1 MIFLIVLLSISILP
15 VIWINYVFKKNDEI
29 LPNMPFNGIEFGNQ
43 LIKELELKDVCLEKT
58 LIGDHYDLDQRKVK
72 VGEDRLRKKS
82 LTSISIICHEIG
94 HAIQHAENYTPL
106 ITRTKLVKNTLWIN
120 KIAFAVIY
128 IGLPI
133 IFATGYLP
141 LIKVCILLILL
152 SLFIGVVIHLVTLEV
167 ELDASFNKAMP
178 IIKKKIPEVYH
189 DSCRS
194 ILRAAAFTDVVGVFK
209 NLISLRMITYLLFY
223 LSVYRLQFS
232 YLCQP

>member
-1 MIFLIVLLSISILP
+1 MIFLIALLSISILP

-178 IIKKKIPEVYH
+178 IIKKKIPAVYH

-194 ILRAAAFTDVVGVFK
+194 ILRAAAFTYVVGVFK
-209 NLISLRMITYLLFY
+209 NLISLRMIWTV
-223 LSVYRLQFS
+223 LSRIR
-232 YLCQP
+232 

>member
-1 MIFLIVLLSISILP
+1 MFSSSGRFSKRIVLFSISILP
-15 VIWINYVFKKNDEI
+15 VVWINYVFKKNDEI

-106 ITRTKLVKNTLWIN
+106 VTRTKLVKNTLWIN

-178 IIKKKIPEVYH
+178 IIKKKIPAVYH

-194 ILRAAAFTDVVGVFK
+194 ILRAAAFTYVIGVFK
-209 NLISLRMITYLLFY
+209 NLISLRMIWTV
-223 LSVYRLQFS
+223 LSRIR
-232 YLCQP
+232 

>member
-1 MIFLIVLLSISILP
+1 MTFLIILFLISMLP
-15 VIWINYVFKKNDEI
+15 VVWLNYVFKKNDEI

-43 LIKELELKDVCLEKT
+43 LIKELELKDVSLEKT
-58 LIGDHYDLDQRKVK
+58 LTGDHYDLDQRKVK
-72 VGEDRLRKKS
+72 VGEDRLKKKS

-120 KIAFAVIY
+120 KIAFAIIY
-128 IGLPI
+128 VGLPI

-141 LIKVCILLILL
+141 FIKVCILLILL

-178 IIKKKIPEVYH
+178 IIQKKIPEVYH

-194 ILRAAAFTDVVGVFK
+194 ILRAAAFTYVVGVFK
-209 NLISLRMITYLLFY
+209 NLISLRMIWTV
-223 LSVYRLQFS
+223 LSRIR
-232 YLCQP
+232 

>member
-58 LIGDHYDLDQRKVK
+58 LIGDHYDLDQKKVK

-152 SLFIGVVIHLVTLEV
+152 SLFVGVVIHLVTLEV

-178 IIKKKIPEVYH
+178 IIKKKIPAVYH

-194 ILRAAAFTDVVGVFK
+194 ILRAAAFTYVVGVFK
-209 NLISLRMITYLLFY
+209 NLISLRMIWTV
-223 LSVYRLQFS
+223 LSRIR
-232 YLCQP
+232 

>member
-128 IGLPI
+128 VGLPI

-152 SLFIGVVIHLVTLEV
+152 SLFVGVVIHLVTLEV

-178 IIKKKIPEVYH
+178 IIKKKIPAVYH

-194 ILRAAAFTDVVGVFK
+194 ILRAAAFTYVVGVFK
-209 NLISLRMITYLLFY
+209 NLISLRMIWTV
-223 LSVYRLQFS
+223 LSRIR
-232 YLCQP
+232 

>member
-1 MIFLIVLLSISILP
+1 MIFLIVLFSISILP
-15 VIWINYVFKKNDEI
+15 VVWINYVFKKNDEI

-94 HAIQHAENYTPL
+94 PAIQHAENYTPL

-194 ILRAAAFTDVVGVFK
+194 ILRAAAFTYVVGVFK
-209 NLISLRMITYLLFY
+209 NLISLRMIWTV
-223 LSVYRLQFS
+223 LSRIR
-232 YLCQP
+232 

>member
-94 HAIQHAENYTPL
+94 HAIQHAENYTQL

-120 KIAFAVIY
+120 KITFAVIY

-178 IIKKKIPEVYH
+178 IIKKKIPAVYH

-194 ILRAAAFTDVVGVFK
+194 ILRAAAFTYVVGVFK
-209 NLISLRMITYLLFY
+209 NLISLRMIWTV
-223 LSVYRLQFS
+223 LSRIR
-232 YLCQP
+232 

>member
-1 MIFLIVLLSISILP
+1 MTFLIILFLISMLP
-15 VIWINYVFKKNDEI
+15 VVWLNYVFKKNDEI

-43 LIKELELKDVCLEKT
+43 LIKELELKDVSLEKT
-58 LIGDHYDLDQRKVK
+58 QIGDHYDLDQRKVK
-72 VGEDRLRKKS
+72 VGEDRLKKKS

-120 KIAFAVIY
+120 KIAFAVFY

-141 LIKVCILLILL
+141 FIKVCILLILL

-178 IIKKKIPEVYH
+178 IIQKKIPEVYH

-194 ILRAAAFTDVVGVFK
+194 ILRAAAFTYVVGVFK
-209 NLISLRMITYLLFY
+209 NLISLRMIWTV
-223 LSVYRLQFS
+223 LSRIR
-232 YLCQP
+232 

>member
-1 MIFLIVLLSISILP
+1 MIFLIILFLISMLP
-15 VIWINYVFKKNDEI
+15 VVWLNYVFKKNDEI

-43 LIKELELKDVCLEKT
+43 LIKELELKDVSLEKT

-72 VGEDRLRKKS
+72 VGEDRLKKKS

-141 LIKVCILLILL
+141 FIKVCILLVLL

-178 IIKKKIPEVYH
+178 IIQKKIPEVYH

-194 ILRAAAFTDVVGVFK
+194 ILRAAAFTYVVGVFK
-209 NLISLRMITYLLFY
+209 NLISLRMIWTV
-223 LSVYRLQFS
+223 LSRIR
-232 YLCQP
+232 

>member
-1 MIFLIVLLSISILP
+1 MIFLIVLFSISILP
-15 VIWINYVFKKNDEI
+15 VVWINYVFKKNDEI

-43 LIKELELKDVCLEKT
+43 LIKELELKDVSLEKT

-72 VGEDRLRKKS
+72 VGEDRLKKKS

-141 LIKVCILLILL
+141 FIKVCILLILL

-178 IIKKKIPEVYH
+178 IIQKKIPEVYH

-194 ILRAAAFTDVVGVFK
+194 ILRAAAFTYVVGVFK
-209 NLISLRMITYLLFY
+209 NLISLRMIWTV
-223 LSVYRLQFS
+223 LSRIR
-232 YLCQP
+232 

>member
-178 IIKKKIPEVYH
+178 IIKQKIPAVYH

-194 ILRAAAFTDVVGVFK
+194 ILRAAAFTYVVGVFK
-209 NLISLRMITYLLFY
+209 NLISLRMIWTV
-223 LSVYRLQFS
+223 LSRIR
-232 YLCQP
+232 

>member
-1 MIFLIVLLSISILP
+1 MTFLIILFLISMLP
-15 VIWINYVFKKNDEI
+15 VVWLNYVFKKNDEI

-43 LIKELELKDVCLEKT
+43 LIKELELKDVSLEKT

-72 VGEDRLRKKS
+72 VGEDRLKKKS

-141 LIKVCILLILL
+141 FIKVCILLILL

-178 IIKKKIPEVYH
+178 IIQKKIPEVYH

-194 ILRAAAFTDVVGVFK
+194 ILRAAAFTYVVGVFK
-209 NLISLRMITYLLFY
+209 NLISLRMIWTV
-223 LSVYRLQFS
+223 LSRIR
-232 YLCQP
+232 

>member
-1 MIFLIVLLSISILP
+1 MIFLIVLLSISMLP
-15 VIWINYVFKKNDEI
+15 VVWINYVFKKNDEI

-43 LIKELELKDVCLEKT
+43 LIRELKLKDVCLEKT

-128 IGLPI
+128 VGLPI
-133 IFATGYLP
+133 IFATGYIP

-194 ILRAAAFTDVVGVFK
+194 ILRAAAFTYVVGVFK
-209 NLISLRMITYLLFY
+209 NLISLRMIWTV
-223 LSVYRLQFS
+223 LSRIR
-232 YLCQP
+232 

>member
-1 MIFLIVLLSISILP
+1 MLP
-15 VIWINYVFKKNDEI
+15 VVWLNYVFKKNDEI

-43 LIKELELKDVCLEKT
+43 LIKELELKDVSLEKT
-58 LIGDHYDLDQRKVK
+58 QIGDHYDLDQRKVK
-72 VGEDRLRKKS
+72 VGEDRLKKKS

-141 LIKVCILLILL
+141 FIKVCILLILL

-178 IIKKKIPEVYH
+178 IIQKKIPEVYH

-194 ILRAAAFTDVVGVFK
+194 ILRAAAFTYVVGVFK
-209 NLISLRMITYLLFY
+209 NLISLRMIWTV
-223 LSVYRLQFS
+223 LSRIR
-232 YLCQP
+232 